1 MIKKSKLLSAV
12 AIATASFIAAPSYA
26 DTMNTPDISAMSVMN
41 GLENPWDMAFTNGG
55 DMFVTEKCKGLSV
68 KTSSGSVHALAGMK
82 GSKGYA
88 STFNDLFCSGQ
99 AGMMGVALDPNFN
112 KNRRIYV
119 ASTSDKYHGSG
130 CKTNFTLSVVQVLIM
145 VTDYV
150 LVRMD
155 IYGLQ
160 QVIVTEVL
168 YHNHQNC

>member
-130 CKTNFTLSVVQVLIM
+130 CKTNFENVMETSS
-145 VTDYV
+145 
-150 LVRMD
+150 
-155 IYGLQ
+155 
-160 QVIVTEVL
+160 
-168 YHNHQNC
+168 

>member
-12 AIATASFIAAPSYA
+12 VATALYCCTQHA
-26 DTMNTPDISAMSVMN
+26 DTMNTPDISAMSIMN
-41 GLENPWDMAFTNGG
+41 GLENPWDMAFTKGG

-99 AGMMGVALDPNFN
+99 AGMMGVALDPNFT

-119 ASTSDKYHGSG
+119 ASTSDKNHGSVS
-130 CKTNFTLSVVQVLIM
+130 KTVGREN
-145 VTDYV
+145 
-150 LVRMD
+150 
-155 IYGLQ
+155 
-160 QVIVTEVL
+160 
-168 YHNHQNC
+168 